1 MILTMVAMLSLTT
14 SFAAKAKMDKVND
27 MKVYE
32 WNVNMHK
39 LSDALSLSAEQE
51 DVVTEIHRRFARDLW
66 AAARTRKND
75 RKERVEKALDKNV
88 MRMRSILDNK
98 QMRTYLTILNVTVN
112 NRGLNM

>member
-1 MILTMVAMLSLTT
+1 MILTMVAMMSLTT
-14 SFAAKAKMDKVND
+14 TFAAKEKMDKVND

-51 DVVTEIHRRFARDLW
+51 DVVTEINRRFARDLR
-66 AAARTRKND
+66 AAA
-75 RKERVEKALDKNV
+75 
-88 MRMRSILDNK
+88 MRSILDYK

-112 NRGLNM
+112 NRGLNS

>member
-1 MILTMVAMLSLTT
+1 MILTMVALMSLTT
-14 SFAAKAKMDKVND
+14 TFAAKEKMDKVND

-51 DVVTEIHRRFARDLW
+51 DVVTEINRRFARDLW

-88 MRMRSILDNK
+88 MRMRSILDYK

-112 NRGLNM
+112 NRGLNS

>member
-1 MILTMVAMLSLTT
+1 MILTMVALMSLTT
-14 SFAAKAKMDKVND
+14 TFAAKEKMDKVND

-39 LSDALSLSAEQE
+39 H
-51 DVVTEIHRRFARDLW
+51 VVTEINRRFARDLR
-66 AAARTRKND
+66 AAAHTRKND

-88 MRMRSILDNK
+88 MRMRSILDYK

-112 NRGLNM
+112 NRGLNS